1 MTEPVSAT
9 EVGQTEYMK
18 LFMQE
23 LTYQD
28 PLKPIDNRE
37 FMAQMAQFS
46 ALQEA
51 RSTNMNLT
59 QLINLNY
66 GNRAISLLGQNVKI
80 AGSNSY
86 GEVMSVIFDA
96 EEKAHVTV
104 SLDDSSGT
112 PTVEAKNIVEVAQK
126 SATNRY

>member
-9 EVGQTEYMK
+9 GVDESNYLK

-28 PLKPIDNRE
+28 PLKPVDNRE

-51 RSTNMNLT
+51 RTTNAYLKT
-59 QLINLNY
+59 
-66 GNRAISLLGQNVKI
+66 LLGITSGTLSLELLGKQVRVKNI
-80 AGSNSY
+80 QGVGRVNKVEFHSDSPPLVSVAMSS
-86 GEVMSVIFDA
+86 GEVPKVELGDITEVM
-96 EEKAHVTV
+96 EK
-104 SLDDSSGT
+104 
-112 PTVEAKNIVEVAQK
+112 K
-126 SATNRY
+126 

>member
-1 MTEPVSAT
+1 MTEPVSVT

-46 ALQEA
+46 VLQEA
-51 RSTNMNLT
+51 RSTN
-59 QLINLNY
+59 INLGKLIDLTY
-66 GNRAISLLGQNVKI
+66 GNRAINLLGQEVKI
-80 AGSNSY
+80 KGSNEY
-86 GEVMSVIFDA
+86 GKVRTVTFDS
-96 EEKAHVTV
+96 EGKAQITV
-104 SLDDSSGT
+104 SLNDSSGS
-112 PTVEAKNIVEVAQK
+112 PTVSVTDIVEV
-126 SATNRY
+126 

>member
-51 RSTNMNLT
+51 RSTNMNLRE
-59 QLINLNY
+59 LINLTY
-66 GNRAISLLGQNVKI
+66 GNRAISLLGQDVKI
-80 AGSNSY
+80 KGSNEY
-86 GEVMSVIFDA
+86 GKVRSVTFDS
-96 EEKAHVTV
+96 EGKAQITV
-104 SLDDSSGT
+104 SLNDSSGS
-112 PTVEAKNIVEVAQK
+112 PTVPVTDIVEV
-126 SATNRY
+126 

>member
-51 RSTNMNLT
+51 RSTNMNLDK
-59 QLINLNY
+59 LININY
-66 GNRAISLLGQNVKI
+66 GNRAINLLGRNVKI
-80 AGSNSY
+80 ASSNSY
-86 GEVMSVIFDA
+86 GEVRAVIFDA
-96 EEKAHVTV
+96 DGKAQVTV
-104 SLDDSSGT
+104 SLNDSSGS
-112 PTVEAKNIVEVAQK
+112 PTVSAEHIVEV
-126 SATNRY
+126 S